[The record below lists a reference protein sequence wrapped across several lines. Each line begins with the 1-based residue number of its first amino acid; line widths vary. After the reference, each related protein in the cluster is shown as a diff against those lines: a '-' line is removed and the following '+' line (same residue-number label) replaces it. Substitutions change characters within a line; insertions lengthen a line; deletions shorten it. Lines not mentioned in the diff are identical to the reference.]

1 MISRLLA
8 AALGLLLSGLAQAQ
22 AQPQPQT
29 GSLSVTLTQVRDAR
43 GQLRVGLYQDPKTFR
58 KEAQAFAVQ
67 QVPATPGTVQVRFT
81 NLPPGRYAIMAYH
94 DENGDGELNRRL
106 GMFPTEG
113 YGLSNNPKV
122 MGPPQFE
129 DSAFQVPAA
138 GQTVSIEI
146 RY

>member
-67 QVPATPGTVQVRFT
+67 QVPAAPGTVQVRFT

-94 DENGDGELNRRL
+94 DENADGELNRRL

-138 GQTVSIEI
+138 GQAVSIEI

>member
-22 AQPQPQT
+22 VQPQTQT

-58 KEAQAFAVQ
+58 KEALAFAVQ

-138 GQTVSIEI
+138 GQAVSIEI

>member
-67 QVPATPGTVQVRFT
+67 QVPAAPGAVQVRFT

-138 GQTVSIEI
+138 GQAVSIEI

>member
-1 MISRLLA
+1 MYPRLIILF
-8 AALGLLLSGLAQAQ
+8 AALAQSSLAQAQ
-22 AQPQPQT
+22 SSNLTVNLAPVKDAK
-29 GSLSVTLTQVRDAR
+29 GSI
-43 GQLRVGLYQDPKTFR
+43 RVGLYQDPKTFR
-58 KEAQAFAVQ
+58 KEAQAFSVQ
-67 QVPATPGTVQVRFT
+67 QVPAAPGSVQVRFT
-81 NLPPGRYAIMAYH
+81 QLPPGRYAIMAYH

-129 DSAFQVPAA
+129 DSAFTVPAP
-138 GQTVSIEI
+138 GDSLSIEL

>member
-67 QVPATPGTVQVRFT
+67 QVPATPGTVQVHFT

-138 GQTVSIEI
+138 GQAVSIEI

>member
-8 AALGLLLSGLAQAQ
+8 AALALLLSGLAQAQ

-138 GQTVSIEI
+138 GQAVSIEI

>member
-29 GSLSVTLTQVRDAR
+29 GSLSVTLTQIRDAR

-138 GQTVSIEI
+138 GQAVSIEI

>member
-1 MISRLLA
+1 MYSRLILVF
-8 AALGLLLSGLAQAQ
+8 AALALSSLAQAQ
-22 AQPQPQT
+22 
-29 GSLSVTLTQVRDAR
+29 SSNLTVNLAPVKDAK
-43 GQLRVGLYQDPKTFR
+43 GTVRVGLYQDSKTFR
-58 KEAQAFAVQ
+58 KEAQAFSVQ
-67 QVPATPGTVQVRFT
+67 QVPAAPGSVQVRFT

-138 GQTVSIEI
+138 GQAVSIEI

>member
-94 DENGDGELNRRL
+94 DENADGELNRRL

-138 GQTVSIEI
+138 GQAVSIEI

>member
-138 GQTVSIEI
+138 GQAVSIEI

>member
-1 MISRLLA
+1 MTSRLLA
-8 AALGLLLSGLAQAQ
+8 ATLGLLLSGLAQAQ

-138 GQTVSIEI
+138 GQAVSIEI

>member
-58 KEAQAFAVQ
+58 KEAQAFALQ

-138 GQTVSIEI
+138 GQAVSIEI

>member
-8 AALGLLLSGLAQAQ
+8 ATLGLLLSGLTQAQ
-22 AQPQPQT
+22 AQPQTQT

-138 GQTVSIEI
+138 GQAVSIEI